1 MRGVILAWPRVCLV
15 GRIGFLAKRSLRS
28 FKSRQSWGWALV
40 VVVINKASAKRMV
53 IAREN
58 SAAGFACDCAVAGV
72 RLNE

>member
-40 VVVINKASAKRMV
+40 VVRSKETSAKRMV
-53 IAREN
+53 KIRPLALVLIAR
-58 SAAGFACDCAVAGV
+58 
-72 RLNE
+72 RLAYG